1 MAAFKIV
8 IGTKDGKCVQKEVAE
23 ADAKSLIGKKIG
35 DTIKGEVI
43 GLTGYEFLITGGS
56 DYAGFPMRSD
66 IPGAGRKKILAV
78 EGIGMKK
85 KGEGQRQRK
94 TVCGNTIHAN
104 TAQINVKVAVAGKT
118 PIVAEPKEGKE
129 EKKEEKKK

>member
-8 IGTKDGKCVQKEVAE
+8 IGTKNGKCIQKEVAE
-23 ADAKSLIGKKIG
+23 ADAKTLIGKKIG
-35 DTIKGEVI
+35 DTIKGEII

-56 DYAGFPMRSD
+56 DYAGFPMRKD
-66 IPGAGRKKILAV
+66 ISGANRKKILAV

-85 KGEGQRQRK
+85 QGDGQRQRK

-104 TAQINVKVAVAGKT
+104 TAQINVKVTTEGKT
-118 PIVAEPKEGKE
+118 PLAPPAEEGKTE
-129 EKKEEKKK
+129 EAPKKE

>member
-23 ADAKSLIGKKIG
+23 ADAKTLIGKKIG
-35 DTIKGEVI
+35 DTIKGEIV
-43 GLTGYEFLITGGS
+43 GLTGYEFIITGGS

-66 IPGAGRKKILAV
+66 IAGAGRKKILAV

-104 TAQINVKVAVAGKT
+104 TAQINVKVTVEGKT
-118 PIVAEPKEGKE
+118 PIVAEPKADKE
-129 EKKEEKKK
+129 EQKK

>member
-23 ADAKSLIGKKIG
+23 ADAKTLIGKKIG
-35 DTIKGEVI
+35 DIIKGEII

-66 IPGAGRKKILAV
+66 IAGPGRKKVLAV
-78 EGIGMKK
+78 EGIGIKK
-85 KGEGQRQRK
+85 KSEGQRQRK

-104 TAQINVKVAVAGKT
+104 TAQINVKVTVEGKT
-118 PIVAEPKEGKE
+118 PIVAEPKAD
-129 EKKEEKKK
+129 KEEKKK

>member
-35 DTIKGEVI
+35 DTIKGEII

-66 IPGAGRKKILAV
+66 IAGPGRKKVLAV
-78 EGIGMKK
+78 QGIGIKK

-104 TAQINVKVAVAGKT
+104 TAQINVKVAVVGKT
-118 PIVAEPKEGKE
+118 PIVAEPKEGKD
-129 EKKEEKKK
+129 EKKK